1 MRKLYI
7 GGAIVAGLVGLA
19 GAASADRDHPQP
31 DNRYKRRPDV

>member
-19 GAASADRDHPQP
+19 GVAYRRRNHPQP
-31 DNRYKRRPDV
+31 DNR